1 MFKNVNDYGI
11 IFAFSQSLY
20 LFFSCN
26 IMTKN
31 FMEIN
36 GFFSDVFNDV
46 SQKIM
51 TTGIRA

>member
-1 MFKNVNDYGI
+1 MGLFLRFPNLYI
-11 IFAFSQSLY
+11 YFSRT
-20 LFFSCN
+20 CN

-46 SQKIM
+46 NQKIM